1 MEVLGTPKTT
11 LPLSRAVLLSNE
23 VMAAIKRAA
32 TTAAF
37 AASAAD
43 SAIDHLLTL
52 QGVGHDG
59 HAQTGVVSAQIS
71 CSAVALNRLGQKDT
85 IPSFP
90 PIEGFLELQ
99 GTQNRVH
106 LSESTQSPAHYC
118 DCGRH
123 LTCPPL
129 SAVSTA
135 MVWTL

>member
-1 MEVLGTPKTT
+1 MSPFRTSWVEDSAFVVASST
-11 LPLSRAVLLSNE
+11 LEQLATAV
-23 VMAAIKRAA
+23 
-32 TTAAF
+32 

-71 CSAVALNRLGQKDT
+71 CSAVALNRFGQKDT

-106 LSESTQSPAHYC
+106 LSESTQSPAH
-118 DCGRH
+118 
-123 LTCPPL
+123 LL
-129 SAVSTA
+129 
-135 MVWTL
+135 L